1 MNHKINCGGPLS
13 QNVDNLY
20 STNIERQ
27 FRARKEMQR
36 HQTVDNHMLRL
47 FKYIKITHL
56 SSNTQIDPFRYINPC
71 TDSHHGKITNSGDI

>member
-20 STNIERQ
+20 STNIIERQ

-47 FKYIKITHL
+47 F
-56 SSNTQIDPFRYINPC
+56 
-71 TDSHHGKITNSGDI
+71 